1 MTAIVKKL
9 RKIAGKDAHNAVAID
24 PDAEVIEAM
33 STIFKSVFVYTKKE
47 HTIKKRNIIYRQELV
62 DLTKL
67 PDISMIFIDID
78 AVEHMSKFSVIV
90 EKYKSLI
97 VIPYSE
103 HLEKK
108 YSRWLTSVRYEIIYL
123 AKHLQIWKYNT

>member
-9 RKIAGKDAHNAVAID
+9 RKIAGDAHNAVAID
-24 PDAEVIEAM
+24 PDIEVIEAL
-33 STIFKSVFVYTKKE
+33 SAIFKSVFVYTTKE
-47 HTIKKRNIIYRQELV
+47 HTVKKRNIIYRQDLV

-67 PDISMIFIDID
+67 PDISMIYIDIT

-97 VIPYSE
+97 VIPFSD

-108 YSRWLTSVRYEIIYL
+108 YARWLIAVNYETTYL
-123 AKHLQIWKYNT
+123 AKNLQIWKYKT